1 MTNSFAGRVGR
12 PLAAAVL
19 ALFVLAPFVMT
30 LIASVTPDAALV
42 SRPAAWFSHG
52 FTLDNYRYIF
62 TGELPAQYV
71 VGSGDDRSFS
81 MISEEIRRLPG
92 AMGRSAMVASAVMLV
107 NLLFGSAAA
116 YAIGRLRFRGKAVA
130 FNAIMASKLIP
141 VVAIAIPYYAL
152 MQKFALTNNLMSLVL
167 IHSAM
172 TLPITVLFLA
182 TSFRR
187 IDRTIDEA
195 ARIDGLNPFQI
206 LLRVTLP
213 LSKPSLVGA
222 ALFAFMLSYSEFL
235 FALLLASSQSVRTL
249 PVTLASV
256 AVNPDVSLGLI
267 TAGVVVGTAPTLL
280 LIIPIW
286 RFMISGL
293 VEGAVKG

>member
-1 MTNSFAGRVGR
+1 MSG
-12 PLAAAVL
+12 AVL
-19 ALFVLAPFVMT
+19 AFIVLAPFAMT
-30 LIASVTPDAALV
+30 FLASITPDVALI
-42 SRPAAWFSHG
+42 SRPASWFSHG

-62 TGELPAQYV
+62 TGDLPAQYA
-71 VGSGDDRSFS
+71 VGNEDGRSFS
-81 MISEEIRRLPG
+81 MISEEIRQLPFS
-92 AMGRSAMVASAVMLV
+92 MWRSATVAFAVMVINLV
-107 NLLFGSAAA
+107 LGSAAA
-116 YAIGRLRFRGKAVA
+116 YAIGRLRFRGRMLS

-152 MQKFALTNNLMSLVL
+152 MQSLALTNNLLSLVL

-187 IDRTIDEA
+187 IDKTIDEA
-195 ARIDGLNPFQI
+195 ARLDGLNPLQTLI
-206 LLRVTLP
+206 RVIIP
-213 LSKPSLVGA
+213 LARPSLVGA

-267 TAGVVVGTAPTLL
+267 TAGVVVGIAPTLL
-280 LIIPIW
+280 LIVPIW